1 MQDVKIS
8 NDLEKYLT
16 NVDRYLRYLPVSEK
30 TDILSEL
37 KNSFYERIKSGQ
49 SSEEI
54 IAEMPSAKGLA
65 GNYIDEAFIK
75 TSKFSFKKII

>member
-16 NVDRYLRYLPVSEK
+16 HVDRYLRYLPISEK

-37 KNSFYERIKSGQ
+37 KSSFYERLISGQ
-49 SSEEI
+49 SSE
-54 IAEMPSAKGLA
+54 
-65 GNYIDEAFIK
+65 
-75 TSKFSFKKII
+75 